1 MLSSHFLDAHHVPE
15 TMQGQLNSQVSPV
28 TAGRPA
34 GGFSAA
40 IAPPSPFQA
49 VLDRLMS
56 MPDPSDSFERERR
69 QLASVDTQLL
79 TMNPYVNIKAVMAA
93 HPEQAVFYADG
104 AIQIQQARAQ
114 SVLPPVSQAPGLSDP
129 LALTQVVAPVL
140 SDNKP
145 FRQVVAATALSALA
159 MGSGA
164 QVAAKVTH
172 PEHLNALL
180 NRAVA
185 TPVGRLNAAYT
196 VRNDHSFWDK

>member
-28 TAGRPA
+28 TSGRPA

-69 QLASVDTQLL
+69 QVASVDTQLL

-114 SVLPPVSQAPGLSDP
+114 SVLPPVSQAPDP
-129 LALTQVVAPVL
+129 LAHARVMAPVL
-140 SDNKP
+140 SDNQP
-145 FRQVVAATALSALA
+145 FQHVVAATAVSALA

-164 QVAAKVTH
+164 QLRAEVTH

-180 NRAVA
+180 HRAVA
-185 TPVGRLNAAYT
+185 TPVGKVNPAYT
-196 VRNDHSFWDK
+196 VRNDHSFWDKLG